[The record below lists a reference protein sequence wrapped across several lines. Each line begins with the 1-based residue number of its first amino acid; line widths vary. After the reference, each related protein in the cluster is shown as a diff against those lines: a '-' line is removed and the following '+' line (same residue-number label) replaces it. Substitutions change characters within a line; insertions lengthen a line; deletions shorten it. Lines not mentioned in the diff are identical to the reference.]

1 MNSCLPC
8 LYIAVV
14 MRDLYDSVCV
24 RDAYLESSGESAQV
38 WCTNFNAKITGS
50 MDTDYSMRFKAVFGH
65 FHDLRARPDL
75 HHVMPFKPC
84 ISFEQHVSGCS
95 LSKFR
100 ADASTC
106 KKELRR
112 PAAKLQNT
120 AECVRSGFQP
130 KCV

>member
-1 MNSCLPC
+1 M
-8 LYIAVV
+8 
-14 MRDLYDSVCV
+14 
-24 RDAYLESSGESAQV
+24 RDAYLESSGESAKE
-38 WCTNFNAKITGS
+38 WCTNLNAKITGS
-50 MDTDYSMRFKAVFGH
+50 MDTDYSMRFKAGFGH

-95 LSKFR
+95 LSKIR
-100 ADASTC
+100 DDASTC

-120 AECVRSGFQP
+120 AECVRSGSEM
-130 KCV
+130 CMMATTVY